1 MISNNI
7 NELKNE
13 MIAWRHHIHAHPE
26 TAFEEVNTTQF
37 IVEKLQSFGITELY
51 THFAPT
57 GVVGIIKGQQE
68 GRWIA
73 LRADIDALD
82 IIEEN
87 NIDYCSTVRGKMH
100 ACGHDGHTAM
110 LLGTAKYLSEHRNFV
125 GTVVVIFQP
134 AEENEGGARVMV
146 ENGLFEQFPIEAV
159 YGIHNQPNM
168 KLNHFYINHGPMM
181 ASYDVFEI
189 KITGVGAHAAA
200 PHLGKDT
207 ILTATQIVNS
217 LQSIVSRN
225 ADPLSSLVVSVT
237 QIHSGDTWN
246 VLPQKAVIRG
256 TVRTFS
262 AQVQDMA
269 EQRIKQIATG
279 IATAFD
285 AKADVD
291 YQRRY
296 PATINY
302 AKQADI
308 AIAAA
313 NKVVGQENLVI
324 DPLPSMGSEDFA
336 FMLQK
341 IPGVYVWLGTGK
353 GANLHN
359 PAFNFNDEVLAT
371 GVSYFV
377 EIVNQELANQK
388 LTN

>member
-1 MISNNI
+1 MSTI
-7 NELKNE
+7 NELKSD
-13 MIAWRHHIHAHPE
+13 MITWRHHIHAHPE
-26 TAFEEVNTTQF
+26 TAFEELNTTKF
-37 IVEKLQSFGITELY
+37 IIEKLKSFGINELY
-51 THFAPT
+51 TEFAPT
-57 GVVGIIKGQQE
+57 GVVGIIKGNKD

-87 NIDYCSTVRGKMH
+87 KIAYCSTIPGKMH
-100 ACGHDGHTAM
+100 ACGHDGHTAT
-110 LLGTAKYLSEHRNFV
+110 LLGTAKYLSEHRDFA

-146 ENGLFEQFPIEAV
+146 ENGLFERFPIEAV

-168 KLNHFYINHGPMM
+168 QLNHFYVTHGPMM

-200 PHLGKDT
+200 PHLSKDT
-207 ILTATQIVNS
+207 ILTATQIVNG

-246 VLPQKAVIRG
+246 VIPQQAVIRG
-256 TVRTFS
+256 TVRTFD

-269 EQRIKQIATG
+269 ENRIKKIATG
-279 IATAFD
+279 IASIFD
-285 AKADVD
+285 AKAEVD

-308 AIAAA
+308 AIKAAK
-313 NKVVGQENLVI
+313 NVVGETSVII
-324 DPLPSMGSEDFA
+324 DPNPSMGAEDFA
-336 FMLQK
+336 FMLKK
-341 IPGVYVWLGTGK
+341 IPGAYVWLGVGQ

-359 PAFNFNDEVLAT
+359 PAYNFNDEVLTT
-371 GVSYFV
+371 GVEYFI
-377 EIVNQELANQK
+377 EIVNQELGK
-388 LTN
+388 

>member
-1 MISNNI
+1 MSTI
-7 NELKNE
+7 NELKSE
-13 MIAWRHHIHAHPE
+13 MITWRHHIHAHPE
-26 TAFEEVNTTQF
+26 TAFEELNTTKF
-37 IVEKLQSFGITELY
+37 IIEKLKSFGINEPYTE
-51 THFAPT
+51 FAPT
-57 GVVGIIKGQQE
+57 GVVGIIKGNKD

-87 NIDYCSTVRGKMH
+87 KITYCSTIPGKMH
-100 ACGHDGHTAM
+100 ACGHDGHTAT
-110 LLGTAKYLSEHRNFV
+110 LLGTAKYLSEHRDFA

-146 ENGLFEQFPIEAV
+146 ENGLFERFPIEAV

-168 KLNHFYINHGPMM
+168 QLNHFYVTHGPMM

-200 PHLGKDT
+200 PHLSKDT
-207 ILTATQIVNS
+207 ILTATQIVNG

-246 VLPQKAVIRG
+246 VIPQQAVIRG
-256 TVRTFS
+256 TVRTFD
-262 AQVQDMA
+262 AKIQDMA
-269 EQRIKQIATG
+269 ENRIKQIATG
-279 IATAFD
+279 IASTFE
-285 AKADVD
+285 AKAEVD

-308 AIAAA
+308 AIKAAK
-313 NKVVGQENLVI
+313 NVVGEASVII
-324 DPLPSMGSEDFA
+324 DPNPSMGAEDFA
-336 FMLQK
+336 FMLKK
-341 IPGVYVWLGTGK
+341 IPGAYVWLGAGQ

-359 PAFNFNDEVLAT
+359 PAYNFNDEVLTT
-371 GVSYFV
+371 GVEYFI
-377 EIVNQELANQK
+377 EIVKQELGK
-388 LTN
+388 

>member
-1 MISNNI
+1 MISNSI
-7 NELKNE
+7 NDLKSE

-26 TAFEEVNTTQF
+26 TAFEEVKTTQF
-37 IVEKLQSFGITELY
+37 IIEKLQSFGITQLY
-51 THFAPT
+51 TDFAPT
-57 GVVGIIKGQQE
+57 GVVGVIKGNKE

-87 NIDYCSTVRGKMH
+87 NINYCSTISGKMH
-100 ACGHDGHTAM
+100 GCGHDGHTAI
-110 LLGTAKYLSEHRNFV
+110 LLGTAKYLSEHRDFS

-134 AEENEGGARVMV
+134 AEENEGGAQVMV
-146 ENGLFEQFPIEAV
+146 ENGLFDRFPIEAV

-168 KLNHFYINHGPMM
+168 QLNHFYINHGPMM

-189 KITGVGAHAAA
+189 KITGIGAHAAA

-207 ILTATQIVNS
+207 ILTATQIVNG

-246 VLPQKAVIRG
+246 VLPQHAVIRG
-256 TVRTFS
+256 TVRAFS

-269 EQRIKQIATG
+269 ESRIKQIATG
-279 IATAFD
+279 IATTFEV
-285 AKADVD
+285 KAEVD

-296 PATINY
+296 PATINH
-302 AKQADI
+302 AKQAKI
-308 AIAAA
+308 AMTAA
-313 NKVVGQENLVI
+313 KKIVGEDHLII
-324 DPLPSMGSEDFA
+324 DHNPSMGAEDFA

-341 IPGVYVWLGTGK
+341 IPGAYVWLGAGS

-359 PAFNFNDEVLAT
+359 PAFNFNDEVLTT
-371 GVSYFV
+371 GVSYFIAV
-377 EIVNQELANQK
+377 VNQELAS
-388 LTN
+388 

>member
-1 MISNNI
+1 MSTIP
-7 NELKNE
+7 ELKQD

-26 TAFEEVNTTQF
+26 TAFEEKNTTHF
-37 IVEKLQSFGITELY
+37 IIEKLQSFGITELF
-51 THFAPT
+51 TDFAPT
-57 GVVGIIKGQQE
+57 GVVGLIHGKKP
-68 GRWIA
+68 GRYIA

-87 NIDYCSTVRGKMH
+87 NIEYCSTIRGKMH
-100 ACGHDGHTAM
+100 ACGHDGHTAT
-110 LLGTAKYLSEHRNFV
+110 LLGVAKYLSEHRDFT

-146 ENGLFEQFPIEAV
+146 ENGLFDKLPIEAV

-168 KLNHFYINHGPMM
+168 NLNHFYINHGPMM

-189 KITGVGAHAAA
+189 KVTGQGAHAAA

-207 ILTATQIVNS
+207 ILTATQIVNA

-225 ADPLSSLVVSVT
+225 LDPISSLVISVT

-246 VLPQKAVIRG
+246 VLPQQAVIRG
-256 TVRTFS
+256 TVRSFS
-262 AQVQDMA
+262 AQVQDLA
-269 EQRIKQIATG
+269 ENRIKQIASG
-279 IATAFD
+279 IAATFD
-285 AKADVD
+285 AKAEVD

-302 AKQADI
+302 PTQADI
-308 AIAAA
+308 AIEAAK
-313 NKVVGQENLVI
+313 KVVGQDNIVV
-324 DPLPSMGSEDFA
+324 DPQPSMGSEDFA

-341 IPGVYVWLGTGK
+341 IPGVYVWLGAGK

-359 PAFNFNDEVLAT
+359 PAYNFNDEVLTT
-371 GVSYFV
+371 GAQYFV
-377 EIVNQELANQK
+377 EIVNQELGQ
-388 LTN
+388 

>member
-1 MISNNI
+1 MSTI
-7 NELKNE
+7 NELKSD
-13 MIAWRHHIHAHPE
+13 MITWRHHIHAHPE
-26 TAFEEVNTTQF
+26 TAFEELNTTKF
-37 IVEKLQSFGITELY
+37 IIEKLKSFGINELY
-51 THFAPT
+51 TEFAPT
-57 GVVGIIKGQQE
+57 GVVGIIKGNKD

-87 NIDYCSTVRGKMH
+87 KISYCSTIPGKMH
-100 ACGHDGHTAM
+100 ACGHDGHTAT
-110 LLGTAKYLSEHRNFV
+110 LLGTAKYLSEHRDFA

-146 ENGLFEQFPIEAV
+146 ENGLFERFPIEAV

-168 KLNHFYINHGPMM
+168 QLNHFYVTHGPMM

-200 PHLGKDT
+200 PHLSKDT
-207 ILTATQIVNS
+207 ILTATQIVNG

-246 VLPQKAVIRG
+246 VIPQQAVIRG
-256 TVRTFS
+256 TVRTFD
-262 AQVQDMA
+262 AKIQDMA
-269 EQRIKQIATG
+269 ESRIKQIATG
-279 IATAFD
+279 IASTFE
-285 AKADVD
+285 AKAEVD

-308 AIAAA
+308 AIKAAK
-313 NKVVGQENLVI
+313 NVVGEASVII
-324 DPLPSMGSEDFA
+324 DPNPSMGAEDFA
-336 FMLQK
+336 FMLKK
-341 IPGVYVWLGTGK
+341 IPGAYVWLGAGQ

-359 PAFNFNDEVLAT
+359 PAYNFNDEVLTT
-371 GVSYFV
+371 GVEYFI
-377 EIVNQELANQK
+377 EIVKQELGK
-388 LTN
+388 

>member
-1 MISNNI
+1 MSTI
-7 NELKNE
+7 NELKSE
-13 MIAWRHHIHAHPE
+13 MITWRHHIHAHPE
-26 TAFEEVNTTQF
+26 TAFEELNTTKF
-37 IVEKLQSFGITELY
+37 IIEKLKSFGINELY
-51 THFAPT
+51 TEFAPT
-57 GVVGIIKGQQE
+57 GVVGIIKGNKD

-87 NIDYCSTVRGKMH
+87 KIAYCSTIPGKMH
-100 ACGHDGHTAM
+100 ACGHDGHTAT
-110 LLGTAKYLSEHRNFV
+110 LLGTAKYLSEHRDFA

-146 ENGLFEQFPIEAV
+146 ENGLFERFPIEAV

-168 KLNHFYINHGPMM
+168 QLNHFYVTHGPMM

-200 PHLGKDT
+200 PHLSKDT
-207 ILTATQIVNS
+207 ILTATQIVNG

-225 ADPLSSLVVSVT
+225 ADPISSLVVSVT

-246 VLPQKAVIRG
+246 VIPQQAVIRG
-256 TVRTFS
+256 TVRTFD
-262 AQVQDMA
+262 AKIQDMA
-269 EQRIKQIATG
+269 ENRIKQIATG
-279 IATAFD
+279 IASTFE
-285 AKADVD
+285 AKAEVD

-308 AIAAA
+308 AIKAAK
-313 NKVVGQENLVI
+313 NVVGEASVII
-324 DPLPSMGSEDFA
+324 DPNPSMGAEDFA
-336 FMLQK
+336 FMLKK
-341 IPGVYVWLGTGK
+341 IPGAYVWLGAGQ

-359 PAFNFNDEVLAT
+359 PAYNFNDEVLTT
-371 GVSYFV
+371 GVEYFI
-377 EIVNQELANQK
+377 EIVKQELGK
-388 LTN
+388 

>member
-1 MISNNI
+1 MSRI
-7 NELKNE
+7 NELKSE

-26 TAFEEVNTTQF
+26 TAFEEKKTTEF
-37 IVEKLQSFGITELY
+37 IIEKLKSFGITELY
-51 THFAPT
+51 TDFAPT
-57 GVVGIIKGQQE
+57 GVVGIIKGKKE
-68 GRWIA
+68 GRVIA

-87 NIDYCSTVRGKMH
+87 KIDYCSTIPGKMH
-100 ACGHDGHTAM
+100 ACGHDGHTAT
-110 LLGTAKYLSEHRNFV
+110 LLGVAKYLSEHRDFS

-146 ENGLFEQFPIEAV
+146 ENGLFDRFPIEAV

-168 KLNHFYINHGPMM
+168 ELNHFYINHGPMM
-181 ASYDVFEI
+181 ASYDVFDI
-189 KITGVGAHAAA
+189 KVTGVGAHAAA

-225 ADPLSSLVVSVT
+225 VDPISSLVVSVT

-246 VLPQKAVIRG
+246 VLPQQAVIRG
-256 TVRTFS
+256 TVRAFS
-262 AQVQDMA
+262 ADVQDMA

-279 IATAFD
+279 IASTFE
-285 AKADVD
+285 AKAEVD

-308 AIAAA
+308 AIEAAK
-313 NKVVGQENLVI
+313 KVVGENGLII

-341 IPGVYVWLGTGK
+341 IPGVYVWLGAGK

-359 PAFNFNDEVLAT
+359 PAYNFNDEVLTT
-371 GVSYFV
+371 GAQYFI
-377 EIVNQELANQK
+377 EIVNQELGG
-388 LTN
+388 

>member
-1 MISNNI
+1 MSTI
-7 NELKNE
+7 NELKSE
-13 MIAWRHHIHAHPE
+13 MITWRHHIHAHPE
-26 TAFEEVNTTQF
+26 TAFEELNTTKF
-37 IVEKLQSFGITELY
+37 IIEKLKSFGINELY
-51 THFAPT
+51 TEFAPT
-57 GVVGIIKGQQE
+57 GVVGIIKGNKD

-87 NIDYCSTVRGKMH
+87 KIAYCSTIPGKMH
-100 ACGHDGHTAM
+100 ACGHDGHTAT
-110 LLGTAKYLSEHRNFV
+110 LLGTAKYLSEHRDFA

-146 ENGLFEQFPIEAV
+146 ENGLFERFPIEAV

-168 KLNHFYINHGPMM
+168 QLNHFYVTHGPMM

-200 PHLGKDT
+200 PHLSKDT
-207 ILTATQIVNS
+207 ILVATQIVNG

-246 VLPQKAVIRG
+246 VIPQQAVIRG
-256 TVRTFS
+256 TVRTFD
-262 AQVQDMA
+262 AKIQDMA
-269 EQRIKQIATG
+269 ESRIKQIATG
-279 IATAFD
+279 IASTFE
-285 AKADVD
+285 AKAEVD

-308 AIAAA
+308 AIKAAK
-313 NKVVGQENLVI
+313 NVVGETSVII
-324 DPLPSMGSEDFA
+324 DPNPSMGAEDFA
-336 FMLQK
+336 FMLKK
-341 IPGVYVWLGTGK
+341 IPGAYVWLGAGQ

-359 PAFNFNDEVLAT
+359 PAYNFNDEVLTT
-371 GVSYFV
+371 GVEYFI
-377 EIVNQELANQK
+377 EIVKQELGK
-388 LTN
+388 

>member
-1 MISNNI
+1 MSTI
-7 NELKNE
+7 NELKSE
-13 MIAWRHHIHAHPE
+13 MITWRHHIHAHPE
-26 TAFEEVNTTQF
+26 TAFEELNTTKF
-37 IVEKLQSFGITELY
+37 IIEKLKSFGINELY
-51 THFAPT
+51 TEFAPT
-57 GVVGIIKGQQE
+57 GVVGIIKGNKD

-87 NIDYCSTVRGKMH
+87 KIAYCSTIPGKMH
-100 ACGHDGHTAM
+100 ACGHDGHTAT
-110 LLGTAKYLSEHRNFV
+110 LLGTAKYLSEHRDFA

-146 ENGLFEQFPIEAV
+146 ENGLFERFPIEAV

-168 KLNHFYINHGPMM
+168 QLNHFYVTHGPMM

-200 PHLGKDT
+200 PHLSKDT
-207 ILTATQIVNS
+207 ILTATQIVNG

-246 VLPQKAVIRG
+246 VIPQQAVIRG
-256 TVRTFS
+256 TVRTFD
-262 AQVQDMA
+262 AKIQDMA
-269 EQRIKQIATG
+269 ENRIKQIATG
-279 IATAFD
+279 IASTFE
-285 AKADVD
+285 AKAEVD

-308 AIAAA
+308 AIKAAK
-313 NKVVGQENLVI
+313 NVVGEASVII
-324 DPLPSMGSEDFA
+324 DPNPSMGAEDFA
-336 FMLQK
+336 FMLKK
-341 IPGVYVWLGTGK
+341 IPGAYVWLGAGQ

-359 PAFNFNDEVLAT
+359 PAYNFNDEVLTT
-371 GVSYFV
+371 GVEYFI
-377 EIVNQELANQK
+377 EIVKQELGK
-388 LTN
+388 

>member
-1 MISNNI
+1 MSTI
-7 NELKNE
+7 NELKSE
-13 MIAWRHHIHAHPE
+13 MITWRHHIHAHPE
-26 TAFEEVNTTQF
+26 TAFEELNTTKF
-37 IVEKLQSFGITELY
+37 IIEKLKSFGINELY
-51 THFAPT
+51 TEFAPT
-57 GVVGIIKGQQE
+57 GVVGFIKGNKD

-87 NIDYCSTVRGKMH
+87 KIAYCSTIPGKMH
-100 ACGHDGHTAM
+100 ACGHDGHTAT
-110 LLGTAKYLSEHRNFV
+110 LLGTAKYLSEHRDFA

-146 ENGLFEQFPIEAV
+146 ENGLFERFPIEAV

-168 KLNHFYINHGPMM
+168 QLNHFYVTHGPMM

-200 PHLGKDT
+200 PHLSKDT
-207 ILTATQIVNS
+207 ILVATQIVNG

-246 VLPQKAVIRG
+246 VIPQQAVIRG
-256 TVRTFS
+256 TVRTFD

-269 EQRIKQIATG
+269 ENRIKKIATG
-279 IATAFD
+279 IASTFD
-285 AKADVD
+285 AKAEVD

-308 AIAAA
+308 AIKAAK
-313 NKVVGQENLVI
+313 NVVGETSVII
-324 DPLPSMGSEDFA
+324 DPNPSMGAEDFA
-336 FMLQK
+336 FMLKK
-341 IPGVYVWLGTGK
+341 IPGAYVWLGAGQ

-359 PAFNFNDEVLAT
+359 PAYNFNDEVLTT
-371 GVSYFV
+371 GVEYFI
-377 EIVNQELANQK
+377 EIVNQELGK
-388 LTN
+388 

>member
-1 MISNNI
+1 MSTI
-7 NELKNE
+7 NELKSE
-13 MIAWRHHIHAHPE
+13 MITWRHHIHAHPE
-26 TAFEEVNTTQF
+26 TAFEELNTTKF
-37 IVEKLQSFGITELY
+37 IIEKLKSFGINELY
-51 THFAPT
+51 TEFAPT
-57 GVVGIIKGQQE
+57 GVVGIIKGNKD

-87 NIDYCSTVRGKMH
+87 KITYCSTIPGKMH
-100 ACGHDGHTAM
+100 ACGHDGHTAT
-110 LLGTAKYLSEHRNFV
+110 LLGTAKYLSEHRDFA

-146 ENGLFEQFPIEAV
+146 ENGLFERFPIEAV

-168 KLNHFYINHGPMM
+168 QLNHFYVTHGPMM

-200 PHLGKDT
+200 PHLSKDT
-207 ILTATQIVNS
+207 ILTATQIVNG

-246 VLPQKAVIRG
+246 VIPQQAVIRG
-256 TVRTFS
+256 TVRTFD
-262 AQVQDMA
+262 AKIQDMA
-269 EQRIKQIATG
+269 ENRIKQIATG
-279 IATAFD
+279 IASTFE
-285 AKADVD
+285 AKAEVD

-308 AIAAA
+308 AIKAAK
-313 NKVVGQENLVI
+313 NVVGEASVII
-324 DPLPSMGSEDFA
+324 DPNPSMGAEDFA
-336 FMLQK
+336 FMLKK
-341 IPGVYVWLGTGK
+341 IPGAYVWLGAGQ

-359 PAFNFNDEVLAT
+359 PAYNFNDEVLTT
-371 GVSYFV
+371 GVEYFI
-377 EIVNQELANQK
+377 EIVKQELGK
-388 LTN
+388 

>member
-1 MISNNI
+1 MSTI
-7 NELKNE
+7 NELKSE
-13 MIAWRHHIHAHPE
+13 MITWRHHIHAHPE
-26 TAFEEVNTTQF
+26 TAFEELNTTKF
-37 IVEKLQSFGITELY
+37 IIEKLKSFGINELY
-51 THFAPT
+51 TEFAPT
-57 GVVGIIKGQQE
+57 GVVGIIKGNKD

-87 NIDYCSTVRGKMH
+87 KISYCSTIPGKMH
-100 ACGHDGHTAM
+100 ACGHDGHTAT
-110 LLGTAKYLSEHRNFV
+110 LLGTAKYLSENRDFA

-146 ENGLFEQFPIEAV
+146 ENGLFERFPIEAV

-168 KLNHFYINHGPMM
+168 QLNHFYITHGPMM

-200 PHLGKDT
+200 PHLSKDT
-207 ILTATQIVNS
+207 ILTATQIVNG

-246 VLPQKAVIRG
+246 VIPQQAVIRG
-256 TVRTFS
+256 TVRTFD

-269 EQRIKQIATG
+269 ESRIKQIATG
-279 IATAFD
+279 IASTFE
-285 AKADVD
+285 AKAEVD

-308 AIAAA
+308 AIKAAK
-313 NKVVGQENLVI
+313 NVVGEASVII
-324 DPLPSMGSEDFA
+324 DPNPSMGAEDFA
-336 FMLQK
+336 FMLKK
-341 IPGVYVWLGTGK
+341 IPGAYVWLGAGQ

-359 PAFNFNDEVLAT
+359 PAYNFNDEVLTT
-371 GVSYFV
+371 GVEYFI
-377 EIVNQELANQK
+377 EIVNQELGK
-388 LTN
+388 

>member
-1 MISNNI
+1 MSTI
-7 NELKNE
+7 NELKSE
-13 MIAWRHHIHAHPE
+13 MITWRHHIHAHPE
-26 TAFEEVNTTQF
+26 TAFEELNTTKF
-37 IVEKLQSFGITELY
+37 IIEKLKSFGINELY
-51 THFAPT
+51 TEFAPT
-57 GVVGIIKGQQE
+57 GVVGIIKGNKD

-87 NIDYCSTVRGKMH
+87 KIAYCSTIPGKMH
-100 ACGHDGHTAM
+100 ACGHDGHTAT
-110 LLGTAKYLSEHRNFV
+110 LLGTAKYLSEHRDFA

-146 ENGLFEQFPIEAV
+146 ENGLFERFPIEAV

-168 KLNHFYINHGPMM
+168 QLNHFYVTHGPMM

-200 PHLGKDT
+200 PHLSKDT
-207 ILTATQIVNS
+207 ILVATQIVNG

-246 VLPQKAVIRG
+246 VIPQQAVIRG
-256 TVRTFS
+256 TVRTFD
-262 AQVQDMA
+262 AKIQDMA
-269 EQRIKQIATG
+269 ESRIKQIATG
-279 IATAFD
+279 IASTFE
-285 AKADVD
+285 AKAEVD

-308 AIAAA
+308 AIKAAK
-313 NKVVGQENLVI
+313 NVVGEASVII
-324 DPLPSMGSEDFA
+324 DPNPSMGAEDFA
-336 FMLQK
+336 FMLKK
-341 IPGVYVWLGTGK
+341 IPGAYVWLGAGQ

-359 PAFNFNDEVLAT
+359 PAYNFNDEVLTT
-371 GVSYFV
+371 GVEYFI
-377 EIVNQELANQK
+377 EIVNQELGK
-388 LTN
+388 

>member
-1 MISNNI
+1 MSTI
-7 NELKNE
+7 NELKSE
-13 MIAWRHHIHAHPE
+13 MITWRHHIHAHPE
-26 TAFEEVNTTQF
+26 TAFEELNTTKF
-37 IVEKLQSFGITELY
+37 IIEKLKSFGINELY
-51 THFAPT
+51 TEFAPT
-57 GVVGIIKGQQE
+57 GVVGIIKGNKD

-87 NIDYCSTVRGKMH
+87 KITYCSTIPGKMH
-100 ACGHDGHTAM
+100 ACGHDGHTAT
-110 LLGTAKYLSEHRNFV
+110 LLGTAKYLSEHRDFA

-146 ENGLFEQFPIEAV
+146 ENGLFERFPIEAV

-168 KLNHFYINHGPMM
+168 QLNHFYVTHGPMM

-200 PHLGKDT
+200 PHLSKDT
-207 ILTATQIVNS
+207 ILVATQIVNG

-246 VLPQKAVIRG
+246 VIPQQAVIRG
-256 TVRTFS
+256 TVRTFD
-262 AQVQDMA
+262 AKIQDMA
-269 EQRIKQIATG
+269 ESRIKQIATG
-279 IATAFD
+279 IASTFE
-285 AKADVD
+285 AKAEVD

-308 AIAAA
+308 AIKAAK
-313 NKVVGQENLVI
+313 NVVGEASVII
-324 DPLPSMGSEDFA
+324 DPNPSMGAEDFA
-336 FMLQK
+336 FMLKK
-341 IPGVYVWLGTGK
+341 IPGAYVWLGAGQ

-359 PAFNFNDEVLAT
+359 PAYNFNDEVLTT
-371 GVSYFV
+371 GVEYFI
-377 EIVNQELANQK
+377 EIVNQELGK
-388 LTN
+388 

>member
-1 MISNNI
+1 MSTI
-7 NELKNE
+7 NELKSD
-13 MIAWRHHIHAHPE
+13 MITWRHHIHAHPE
-26 TAFEEVNTTQF
+26 TAFEELNTTKF
-37 IVEKLQSFGITELY
+37 IIEKLKSFGINELY
-51 THFAPT
+51 TEFAPT
-57 GVVGIIKGQQE
+57 GVVGIIKGNKD

-87 NIDYCSTVRGKMH
+87 KITYCSTIPGKMH
-100 ACGHDGHTAM
+100 ACGHDGHTAT
-110 LLGTAKYLSEHRNFV
+110 LLGTAKYLSEHRDFA

-146 ENGLFEQFPIEAV
+146 ENGLFERFPIEAV

-168 KLNHFYINHGPMM
+168 QLNHFYVTHGPMM

-200 PHLGKDT
+200 PHLSKDT
-207 ILTATQIVNS
+207 ILTATQIVNG

-246 VLPQKAVIRG
+246 VIPQQAVIRG
-256 TVRTFS
+256 TVRTFD
-262 AQVQDMA
+262 AKIQDMA
-269 EQRIKQIATG
+269 ESRIKQIATG
-279 IATAFD
+279 IASTFE
-285 AKADVD
+285 AKAEVD

-308 AIAAA
+308 AIKAAK
-313 NKVVGQENLVI
+313 NVVGEASVII
-324 DPLPSMGSEDFA
+324 DPNPSMGAEDFA
-336 FMLQK
+336 FMLKK
-341 IPGVYVWLGTGK
+341 IPGAYVWLGAGQ

-359 PAFNFNDEVLAT
+359 PAYNFNDEVLTT
-371 GVSYFV
+371 GVEYFI
-377 EIVNQELANQK
+377 EIVKQELGK
-388 LTN
+388 

>member
-1 MISNNI
+1 MNTNSQLKEEMIS
-7 NELKNE
+7 
-13 MIAWRHHIHAHPE
+13 WRHNIHAHPE
-26 TAFEEVNTTQF
+26 TAFQETNTTQF
-37 IVEKLQSFGITELY
+37 IIEKLKSFGITELY
-51 THFAPT
+51 TEFAPT
-57 GVVGIIKGQQE
+57 GVVGIIKGNKE
-68 GRWIA
+68 GRVIG

-87 NIDYCSTVRGKMH
+87 NIDYCSTIHGKMH
-100 ACGHDGHTAM
+100 ACGHDGHTAI
-110 LLGTAKYLSEHRNFV
+110 LLGTAKYLSQHRDFS

-134 AEENEGGARVMV
+134 AEENEGGGRVMV
-146 ENGLFEQFPIEAV
+146 ENGLFDKFPIEAV

-168 KLNHFYINHGPMM
+168 ALNHFYINHGAIM

-189 KITGVGAHAAA
+189 TVTGVGAHAAA

-207 ILTATQIVNS
+207 ILTATQIVNG

-246 VLPQKAVIRG
+246 VLPQQAVIRG
-256 TVRTFS
+256 TVRAFS
-262 AQVQDMA
+262 SDVQDMA
-269 EQRIKQIATG
+269 ESRIKEIAQG
-279 IATAFD
+279 IASTFD
-285 AKADVD
+285 AKAEVN

-308 AIAAA
+308 AISAAR
-313 NKVVGQENLVI
+313 KVVGDNNVTI
-324 DPLPSMGSEDFA
+324 DPPPSMGSEDFA

-341 IPGVYVWLGTGK
+341 VPGAYVWLGAGQ

-359 PAFNFNDEVLAT
+359 PAYNFNDDLLIT
-371 GVSYFV
+371 GVKYFI
-377 EIVNQELANQK
+377 EIVNQELEN
-388 LTN
+388 L

>member
-1 MISNNI
+1 MSTINQLKLDMIT
-7 NELKNE
+7 
-13 MIAWRHHIHAHPE
+13 WRHHVHAHPE
-26 TAFEEVNTTQF
+26 TAFEETNTTKF
-37 IVEKLQSFGITELY
+37 IIEKLKSFGINELY
-51 THFAPT
+51 TEFAPT
-57 GVVGIIKGQQE
+57 GVVGIIKGNKD

-87 NIDYCSTVRGKMH
+87 KISYCSTIPGKMH
-100 ACGHDGHTAM
+100 ACGHDGHTAT
-110 LLGTAKYLSEHRNFV
+110 LLGTAKYLSEHRDFA

-146 ENGLFEQFPIEAV
+146 ENGLFERFPIEAV

-168 KLNHFYINHGPMM
+168 QLNHFYVTHGPMM

-200 PHLGKDT
+200 PHLSKDT
-207 ILTATQIVNS
+207 ILTATQIVNG

-246 VLPQKAVIRG
+246 VIPQQAVIRG
-256 TVRTFS
+256 TVRTFD

-269 EQRIKQIATG
+269 ENRIKQIATG
-279 IATAFD
+279 IASTFE
-285 AKADVD
+285 AKAEVD

-296 PATINY
+296 PATINH
-302 AKQADI
+302 AKQAEI
-308 AIAAA
+308 AIKAAQ
-313 NKVVGQENLVI
+313 NVVGETNVII
-324 DPLPSMGSEDFA
+324 DPTPSMGAEDFA
-336 FMLQK
+336 FMLKK
-341 IPGVYVWLGTGK
+341 IPGAYVWLGAGQ

-359 PAFNFNDEVLAT
+359 PAYNFNDEVLTT
-371 GVSYFV
+371 GVEYFI
-377 EIVNQELANQK
+377 EIVKQELGK
-388 LTN
+388 